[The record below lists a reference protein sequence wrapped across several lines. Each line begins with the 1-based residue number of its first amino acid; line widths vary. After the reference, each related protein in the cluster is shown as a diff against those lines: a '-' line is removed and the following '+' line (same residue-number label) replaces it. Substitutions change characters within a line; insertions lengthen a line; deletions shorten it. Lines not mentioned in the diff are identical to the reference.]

1 MVRRIEDLVGKVSGP
16 KPVGSADPAP
26 GPAPGPAPAMDPGAE
41 TPVAGPLAPAGR
53 KADTL
58 LPAEDAVS
66 IYLRRNPDFLGQFL
80 DQNPDMLQS
89 IPLGTRSQ
97 SVGNVVDLRD
107 FMVERLRDETERLRG
122 RLQELITTSRSNM
135 TAQSRAHSAVLSLL
149 AANTFEELIE
159 IVTGDLAVILDVDV
173 VTLCVE
179 ADGDTLPRSRMPGVL
194 ILEPGY
200 IDSLIGSHRDFMLT
214 ARCCGEPMVFGQG
227 AGLVRSQALI
237 RLSVSPHA
245 PLAMLAIGSRRDT
258 QFEDGQGTELLGFLG
273 AALELTIRAW
283 LEF

>member
-1 MVRRIEDLVGKVSGP
+1 MVRRIEDLLGKASGTTGR
-16 KPVGSADPAP
+16 VDGAAVDA
-26 GPAPGPAPAMDPGAE
+26 AVAPAKKTE
-41 TPVAGPLAPAGR
+41 N
-53 KADTL
+53 L
-58 LPAEDAVS
+58 LPAEDAVG
-66 IYLRRNPDFLGQFL
+66 IYLRRHPDFIGRFL
-80 DQNPDMLQS
+80 EQNPDVLNT
-89 IPLGTRSQ
+89 IPVRGEVRPE
-97 SVGNVVDLRD
+97 GNVVDLRD
-107 FMVERLRDETERLRG
+107 FMVERLREENDRLRG

-179 ADGDTLPRSRMPGVL
+179 SDGDIIPRSRMPGVL
-194 ILEPGY
+194 ILEPGF
-200 IDSLIGSHRDFMLT
+200 IDGLIGSHRDFMLS
-214 ARCCGEPMVFGQG
+214 ARSFGEPAVFGQG

-245 PLAMLAIGSRRDT
+245 PLAMLALGSRRDS
-258 QFEDGQGTELLGFLG
+258 QFEEGQGTELLGFLG

-283 LEF
+283 LEY